1 MVTGCTNCSK
11 KTKGMPV
18 SYHRLPQDKRMR
30 KIWLNRV
37 RRDNPPEYKSCYV
50 CSMHFTSDCFD
61 KHVSDESDND
71 YDEEDDLSIEEDE
84 NDRLC
89 VSRIR

>member
-1 MVTGCTNCSK
+1 
-11 KTKGMPV
+11 
-18 SYHRLPQDKRMR
+18 
-30 KIWLNRV
+30 
-37 RRDNPPEYKSCYV
+37 
-50 CSMHFTSDCFD
+50 MHFTSDCFD